1 MVNRGV
7 GVGGCDHVLDEC
19 NIGPTEKMD
28 TNVYAAQENPA
39 AYQKK
44 YSWACSWTW
53 RHNVASFESVAVALP
68 KALWH

>member
-1 MVNRGV
+1 
-7 GVGGCDHVLDEC
+7 
-19 NIGPTEKMD
+19 MD